1 MYYNDTLIFKIKKKN
16 LAQKELTG
24 PVTEQ
29 YYTDGPGLLG

>member
-1 MYYNDTLIFKIKKKN
+1 MTLQFLKLKKN